1 MTEHK
6 PLHSWRDAVSVYARP
21 RVIGMLF
28 LGFSAGLPFLLVF
41 STLSAWLAEADVS
54 RTTIGF
60 FSWIGIMYSVKVLW
74 APVVDRV
81 PLPILS
87 KVLGQRRGWL
97 LLAQSGIAGGLLLLA
112 FATPHSNLQLFAFFA
127 LIVAFSS
134 ATQDIVIDAYRIEA
148 VDKEYQAA
156 MAATYVLGYRVATLA
171 AGAGALY
178 IADIMNWRMAYMTM
192 AALTGV
198 GILTTLII
206 REPRHRVKSETLAQ
220 EEHLI
225 DSLEQKV
232 AVKGITQRF
241 VEWFTGAVIAPF
253 AEFFRRTGK
262 YAIVIL
268 LLISTYRITD
278 ITMAVMANPFYLDLG
293 FTKSEIASI
302 TKLFGFALTMT
313 GVALGGILVMRF
325 GIMKIMLLGSILV
338 ISSNILFAWL
348 SQIGPQISMLAV
360 VIGAD
365 SLAGGVATAVFI
377 AYLSSLTNT
386 AYTATQYALFSSLM
400 TLLPKLIAGFS
411 GIVVDQYNYFV
422 FYIYSSLLGLPA
434 LLIVLYFLIKQPDW
448 ERRIES
454 PGEPEKAQAEN

>member
-1 MTEHK
+1 
-6 PLHSWRDAVSVYARP
+6 
-21 RVIGMLF
+21 
-28 LGFSAGLPFLLVF
+28 
-41 STLSAWLAEADVS
+41 
-54 RTTIGF
+54 
-60 FSWIGIMYSVKVLW
+60 
-74 APVVDRV
+74 
-81 PLPILS
+81 
-87 KVLGQRRGWL
+87 
-97 LLAQSGIAGGLLLLA
+97 
-112 FATPHSNLQLFAFFA
+112 
-127 LIVAFSS
+127 
-134 ATQDIVIDAYRIEA
+134 
-148 VDKEYQAA
+148 
-156 MAATYVLGYRVATLA
+156 
-171 AGAGALY
+171 
-178 IADIMNWRMAYMTM
+178 MAYLTM

-206 REPRHRVKSETLAQ
+206 REPRHQVKAETLAQ

-232 AVKGITQRF
+232 AVKGITQRI
-241 VEWFTGAVIAPF
+241 VEWFTGAVIGPF
-253 AEFFRRTGK
+253 AEFFQRTGK

-313 GVALGGILVMRF
+313 GVALGGILVVRF

-348 SQIGPQISMLAV
+348 SQIGPQITMLAV

-411 GIVVDQYNYFV
+411 GIVVDQYSYFV

-434 LLIVLYFLIKQPDW
+434 LLIVLYFLLKQPDW
-448 ERRIES
+448 EQRIES